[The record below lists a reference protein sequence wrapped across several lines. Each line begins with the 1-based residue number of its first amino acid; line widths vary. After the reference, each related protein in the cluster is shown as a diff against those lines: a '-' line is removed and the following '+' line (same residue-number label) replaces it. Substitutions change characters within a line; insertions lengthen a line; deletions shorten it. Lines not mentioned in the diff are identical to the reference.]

1 MTPAIDV
8 HTHMLNRDWLEL
20 LRAHGRPRYELRKS
34 LDAPEGIFLDGA
46 PFMTPQPGHF
56 DYPYRIRQMDEAGV
70 DLAIISLTC
79 PNVYWGGRD
88 VSLKAAQVVNDD
100 MAGAQLAYPS
110 RIRWL
115 CSLPWEHPE
124 VAVPELARASTGA
137 RWASW
142 CWRTSPAGPSTD
154 PLFGPVWAEIDR
166 RALPVL
172 VHPTAPPGTP
182 DMALREFNLIA
193 SIGFMFDTSL
203 AIARLMFDGFLDR
216 YPDVKL
222 IVSHAGGAL
231 PYLVGRLDQCFDK
244 MNAART
250 KTSTPPGEYMRRLY
264 YDSVTYRSDALA
276 MCIDVGGAD
285 RVLYGSDYPHNIGD
299 MKGCLA
305 RVDALPA
312 GQRDAVRGRNAQRLF
327 GSVGSRG
334 SDTRAS
340 ARDGR
345 RRRGRL
351 LRRGA
356 RRARPCGHVRRPRR
370 APRRAARARP
380 HDPERGP
387 LDGPAPGPRRRRPG
401 RGGRPVRPRA
411 VHRQGVRHGA
421 GGPRAS
427 GRRWSA
433 ETTVLTLQNG
443 VESGDRLGAV
453 LGADRVLV
461 GTTLIATTIAEPG
474 VIDQTNPIRRIE
486 LGEPSGEVT
495 PRLESVA
502 AALRDA
508 GVEVRVTT
516 DVRRAVWEKFIRLA
530 PGATLATACRA
541 TIGQVRSTPGRR
553 GALPR
558 PHRRDRRR
566 RPGGGRGPCPP
577 TPSRPPSR

>member
-70 DLAIISLTC
+70 DLAIVSLTC

-124 VAVPELARASTGA
+124 VAVPELARASDRGA
-137 RWASW
+137 VGVMVLANI
-142 CWRTSPAGPSTD
+142 AGRPLTD

-327 GSVGSRG
+327 G
-334 SDTRAS
+334 
-340 ARDGR
+340 
-345 RRRGRL
+345 L
-351 LRRGA
+351 
-356 RRARPCGHVRRPRR
+356 
-370 APRRAARARP
+370 
-380 HDPERGP
+380 
-387 LDGPAPGPRRRRPG
+387 
-401 RGGRPVRPRA
+401 
-411 VHRQGVRHGA
+411 
-421 GGPRAS
+421 
-427 GRRWSA
+427 
-433 ETTVLTLQNG
+433 
-443 VESGDRLGAV
+443 
-453 LGADRVLV
+453 
-461 GTTLIATTIAEPG
+461 
-474 VIDQTNPIRRIE
+474 
-486 LGEPSGEVT
+486 
-495 PRLESVA
+495 
-502 AALRDA
+502 
-508 GVEVRVTT
+508 
-516 DVRRAVWEKFIRLA
+516 
-530 PGATLATACRA
+530 
-541 TIGQVRSTPGRR
+541 
-553 GALPR
+553 
-558 PHRRDRRR
+558 
-566 RPGGGRGPCPP
+566 
-577 TPSRPPSR
+577 